1 MKWNSLII
9 NKKFVKEGV
18 IMKPFIVAIDV
29 GAPRNIGWYCS
40 TFEKEPGD
48 NACGTIDDLPGLL
61 EKKII

>member
-1 MKWNSLII
+1 
-9 NKKFVKEGV
+9 
-18 IMKPFIVAIDV
+18 MKPFIVAIDV

-48 NACGTIDDLPGLL
+48 NSCRTIDDLSGLL

>member
-1 MKWNSLII
+1 
-9 NKKFVKEGV
+9 
-18 IMKPFIVAIDV
+18 MKPFIVAIDV

-61 EKKII
+61 EKRLFSHRF

>member
-40 TFEKEPGD
+40 TLEGPGD